1 MTAEMIAYGIDYIY
15 YIVAHLLKVIYD
27 VHIVDTRL
35 IFVYAVVDVLHIVGA
50 QLIAQIVDFTL
61 FVVRSY
67 YVDLAH
73 LLDIAEEYEH
83 VGHSLFYITEHGV
96 DIAVNQLVKLHTA
109 LLLAKQYLCRRLWEA
124 ANNEKSEPET
134 QPE

>member
-50 QLIAQIVDFTL
+50 
-61 FVVRSY
+61 
-67 YVDLAH
+67 H
-73 LLDIAEEYEH
+73 
-83 VGHSLFYITEHGV
+83 YITFSQNGS
-96 DIAVNQLVKLHTA
+96 IAGHTQA
-109 LLLAKQYLCRRLWEA
+109 DFPCR
-124 ANNEKSEPET
+124 
-134 QPE
+134 